1 MNRVNEILKY
11 VAAEMRK
18 SANPYMKW
26 TEREM
31 AFMDLARWG
40 ECLLTVRKGEK
51 GLADEKDFGTIFQPL
66 GHKAVVNRF
75 SIKGGGEC
83 LRFALEEET
92 RMALMARF
100 QEWERRNASAL
111 APFPYPTRV
120 EWYRIELIQSFA

>member
-11 VAAEMRK
+11 VAAEMKK

-51 GLADEKDFGTIFQPL
+51 SLADEKDFGTIFQPL
-66 GHKAVVNRF
+66 GPRAVVNRF
-75 SIKGGGEC
+75 PIKGGGEC
-83 LRFALEEET
+83 LRFAIEEET

-100 QEWERRNASAL
+100 QGWEKENASAL

>member
-1 MNRVNEILKY
+1 MSRVNEVLKY

-40 ECLLTVRKGEK
+40 ECIIMHKEGVPSLG
-51 GLADEKDFGTIFQPL
+51 DEEAFCSLFRPL
-66 GHKAVVNRF
+66 GPDAVINRWELNE
-75 SIKGGGEC
+75 GGERWR
-83 LRFALEEET
+83 LALEEET
-92 RMALMARF
+92 RKALMARF
-100 QEWERRNASAL
+100 QGWERKNASAL

-120 EWYRIELIQSFA
+120 EWYRIELLQSFA

>member
-1 MNRVNEILKY
+1 MNRVNEVLKY
-11 VAAEMRK
+11 VANEMRK

-40 ECLLTVRKGEK
+40 ECLLTVKKGEK
-51 GLADEKDFGTIFQPL
+51 SLANEKDFGTIFQPL
-66 GHKAVVNRF
+66 GHKAIANCF
-75 SIKGGGEC
+75 PAYGGGEMI
-83 LRFALEEET
+83 RFALEEET
-92 RMALMARF
+92 RMALMTRF
-100 QEWERRNASAL
+100 QAWERKNASAL

>member
-1 MNRVNEILKY
+1 MSRVNEILKY
-11 VAAEMRK
+11 VAGEMKK
-18 SANPYMKW
+18 SASPYMKW

-40 ECLLTVRKGEK
+40 ECLLTVKKGEPS
-51 GLADEKDFGTIFQPL
+51 LADEKDFGTIFQPL
-66 GHKAVVNRF
+66 GPRAVVNRF
-75 SIKGGGEC
+75 PTKKDGEC

-100 QEWERRNASAL
+100 QGWERKNASAL